1 MEFELDYY
9 DSQTND
15 SNAKLSNLYS
25 GGSHAKAPIP
35 TATSL
40 TSGKLMMQ
48 SRHKQKII
56 HQENYHTDIK
66 QTKMPLIKGNPF
78 QEEDD
83 DELELRRF
91 LPATPRDDLGLQE
104 PRQLNLFR
112 DSLRDLAP
120 SVFQHQHQPTLTPAP
135 PFIAPFIRDE
145 G

>member
-1 MEFELDYY
+1 
-9 DSQTND
+9 
-15 SNAKLSNLYS
+15 
-25 GGSHAKAPIP
+25 
-35 TATSL
+35 
-40 TSGKLMMQ
+40 
-48 SRHKQKII
+48 
-56 HQENYHTDIK
+56 
-66 QTKMPLIKGNPF
+66 MPLIKGNPF

-145 G
+145 DSDTHHYGKHNFTQPSKRDTMARQNSECSIRDYNLD

>member
-1 MEFELDYY
+1 M
-9 DSQTND
+9 
-15 SNAKLSNLYS
+15 
-25 GGSHAKAPIP
+25 H
-35 TATSL
+35 
-40 TSGKLMMQ
+40 
-48 SRHKQKII
+48 SRHNQNIVY
-56 HQENYHTDIK
+56 QENYHTDIK
-66 QTKMPLIKGNPF
+66 QTKIQPIYKGNHF

-104 PRQLNLFR
+104 QRPLNLFR

-135 PFIAPFIRDE
+135 PFIAPFNRDE